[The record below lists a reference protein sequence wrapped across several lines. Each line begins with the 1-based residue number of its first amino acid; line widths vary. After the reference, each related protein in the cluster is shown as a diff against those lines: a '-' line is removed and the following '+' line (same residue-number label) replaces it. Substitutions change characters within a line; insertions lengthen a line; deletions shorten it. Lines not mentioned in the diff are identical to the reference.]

1 MDRQD
6 LPMNFKKLS
15 AIIRTLNK
23 FWELAQIPQDC

>member
-1 MDRQD
+1 MGRQD

-23 FWELAQIPQDC
+23 FWQLAEILQDC